1 MIDWVLEEYL
11 QRIIYLGFYLTKII
25 YQFQNGSINS
35 PFVFLTQTPPHNHS
49 LFSVSINLF
58 KTTRY
63 DLIVLFLAFVC
74 CHCSLWP
81 ESMQCYK
88 SGILRQNQELQMA
101 KLCLKHDVISLLK
114 APAFGTRKK
123 KTNKKNS

>member
-1 MIDWVLEEYL
+1 MGLLILIL
-11 QRIIYLGFYLTKII
+11 FSHP
-25 YQFQNGSINS
+25 N
-35 PFVFLTQTPPHNHS
+35 PPHNHS
-49 LFSVSINLF
+49 FFSVSINLF

-123 KTNKKNS
+123 TNKQKTADYIILYFLKLIIP